1 MVKLFV
7 ALMILVL
14 PAVSLAQGDG
24 PDARGYNNPA
34 DVFIFR
40 ADVCPGNSSGCGTT
54 GGVATNVITAGNGGV
69 RGFVSFRVPLTQPY
83 TVYFLAPDIDGA
95 MGPAAIVS
103 QVTAVLTAGDTAS
116 VTAPFP
122 SLASGVYRFTA
133 LVAGANGRAA
143 ISHGYQFRYCN
154 VACVAE

>member
-1 MVKLFV
+1 MIKLFV

-24 PDARGYNNPA
+24 PDSRGYNNPA

-54 GGVATNVITAGNGGV
+54 GGVATNIITAGNGGV
-69 RGFVSFRVPLTQPY
+69 RGFVSFRVPLT
-83 TVYFLAPDIDGA
+83 
-95 MGPAAIVS
+95 
-103 QVTAVLTAGDTAS
+103 
-116 VTAPFP
+116 APFP

-133 LVAGANGRAA
+133 IVAGANGRAA